1 MCNLTVGAV
10 IQVNF
15 CCFVFLH
22 FNTTAQKIYIS
33 LKQFADIAG
42 TSRNAAVTKKN
53 NRLPSME
60 PVLTDV
66 TLNHEAS
73 HIIWQATQAV
83 HRYGCHGDQTN
94 LQPLMMTSNSIS
106 NRIIK

>member
-1 MCNLTVGAV
+1 
-10 IQVNF
+10 
-15 CCFVFLH
+15 
-22 FNTTAQKIYIS
+22 
-33 LKQFADIAG
+33 
-42 TSRNAAVTKKN
+42 
-53 NRLPSME
+53 ME

-66 TLNHEAS
+66 TLNHEAG

-94 LQPLMMTSNSIS
+94 FQPRTMKSNSIS